1 MPKPVR
7 PIIIQADIREERG
20 GVPAILAQK
29 PGVELHLLPLPVGDY
44 LLGGSPVR
52 VVERKTG
59 SDFVASVV
67 DHRLFAQL
75 DALAAAENISP
86 SLILEGDPTSTKSR
100 INVSAIYGAL
110 TYCTSILRIPIL
122 PSKGS
127 EETAELLVSIA
138 RQAQLKF
145 QLPGPA
151 PTKRAATLAEQQQ
164 NVLMSLPGIGPVT
177 AQALLERFGSVRA
190 VALASPEA
198 LTAVSG
204 VTLER
209 ATLLAKILQA
219 PAEHITMPPEQET
232 SA

>member
-1 MPKPVR
+1 MPKPVHS
-7 PIIIQADIREERG
+7 IVIQADIREERSG
-20 GVPAILAQK
+20 IPTILAQK
-29 PGVELHLLPLPVGDY
+29 PGVELHMLPLPIGDY
-44 LLGGSPVR
+44 LLGGSPER

-59 SDFVASVV
+59 NDFVSSVV

-86 SLILEGDPTSTKSR
+86 LLILEGDPTGTQSR
-100 INVSAIYGAL
+100 INVNAIYGAL

-122 PSKGS
+122 PSKGPG
-127 EETAELLVSIA
+127 ETAELLVSIA
-138 RQAQLKF
+138 RQVQVKF

-151 PTKRAATLAEQQQ
+151 PTKRAATLAEQQK

-190 VALASPEA
+190 VAVASPEA

-209 ATLLAKILQA
+209 ATLLVKILQA
-219 PAEHITMPPEQET
+219 PAEQTIVLPEQET
-232 SA
+232 GA

>member
-1 MPKPVR
+1 MPKPVHSIVIR
-7 PIIIQADIREERG
+7 ADIREERSG
-20 GVPAILAQK
+20 IPAILAKK
-29 PGVELHLLPLPVGDY
+29 PGVELHMLPLPVGDY
-44 LLGGSPVR
+44 LLGGSPER
-52 VVERKTG
+52 IVERKTG
-59 SDFVASVV
+59 SDFVSSVV

-75 DALAAAENISP
+75 DALAAAESISP
-86 SLILEGDPTSTKSR
+86 LLILEGDPTGTQSR
-100 INVSAIYGAL
+100 INVNAIYGAL

-122 PSKGS
+122 PSKGP

-138 RQAQLKF
+138 RQVQVKF
-145 QLPGPA
+145 QGPGPA
-151 PTKRAATLAEQQQ
+151 PTKRAATLPEQQK

-209 ATLLAKILQA
+209 ATLLVKILQA
-219 PAEHITMPPEQET
+219 PAERTIELPVQE
-232 SA
+232 SDA